1 MFKIPWEVIWYGRK
15 DFGAIVILYHPSSYE
30 ARLLFHDMVQ

>member
-15 DFGAIVILYHPSSYE
+15 DFEAIVILYLPSSYE
-30 ARLLFHDMVQ
+30 ARLPFYDTVQ